1 MKKKCNFKIGIHTI
15 INSIILLT
23 CIILSYLLS
32 SKSLYKKIKDY
43 IPKLND
49 LLSFSIPIFLA
60 ILPIIIGISTLI
72 YQLYYNRY
80 TLKEFKSAIKSEFR
94 WLILLSC
101 LELSSIFI
109 FWITKEESP
118 LFFFFVLTFLVFL
131 TIKFCIFLFRYNKY
145 SIDGFVS
152 KYTDNSISIINS
164 KNVNLNDLTN
174 LLKGINEYFTESIE
188 KKENNYIRLIINAKR
203 KILCSFIKNE
213 RSLLLDKKISK
224 EDDEELLNIFVHSF
238 SRDLR
243 YLSDNEASKKTIGI
257 YANAIIKTLQECVL
271 CDNYELYS
279 TIITDFTESF
289 HFTNRNDF
297 PLNYYID
304 IFEITYEKNL
314 KNKTIDRKYNLFL
327 EDILLKLLI
336 TIIHEAENSEIEQR
350 IMLSNGRIVYLSL
363 DNYETSLFETIFDK
377 YISAIGKIIPFLT
390 KKESEILVGIL
401 GSIYLEVE
409 KEEKQNLYDILCNKV
424 FEIIMVSFRN
434 KKETCIE
441 YLGTLF
447 HDLIRNPLFTAS
459 TDNHETIIKI
469 ILTCIRIFPESSMLY
484 LPDLKK
490 QINDNKKNNSKITE
504 ISKCIEKI
512 FNGLI
517 NIEKYEILHFYLEYL
532 NDCILIFSS
541 EEREAQDIFINLYK
555 EILIG
560 SIRTD
565 SNIRFDICYS
575 YFYDLI
581 VKLDNE
587 RIISANLLETIF
599 NLYDRV
605 GGYLLDTN
613 DYSIQSYFLQSFSE
627 LTKNLRVIK
636 NKGQKQKITE
646 ILFHFSIEMLE
657 SKNEK
662 SLRICSNTIGWYAVS
677 LEDSGDFESYKVT
690 VDAAIHM
697 YELALSQEYETSTIA
712 FLGTLFII
720 LGAYATV
727 QKSGISY
734 ADYVKEKV
742 NKLKDSHHIKISREL
757 RYFESKYWDKTLN
770 NDAKNAISRFYEKL
784 QLKP

>member
-80 TLKEFKSAIKSEFR
+80 TLKEFKRAIKSEFR

-118 LFFFFVLTFLVFL
+118 LLFFLVLTFLVFL

-238 SRDLR
+238 SKDLR

-327 EDILLKLLI
+327 EDIFLKLLI

-363 DNYETSLFETIFDK
+363 DNYETPSFETIFDK

-424 FEIIMVSFRN
+424 FEIIMISFRN

-447 HDLIRNPLFTAS
+447 HDLIRNP
-459 TDNHETIIKI
+459 
-469 ILTCIRIFPESSMLY
+469 
-484 LPDLKK
+484 
-490 QINDNKKNNSKITE
+490 
-504 ISKCIEKI
+504 
-512 FNGLI
+512 
-517 NIEKYEILHFYLEYL
+517 
-532 NDCILIFSS
+532 
-541 EEREAQDIFINLYK
+541 
-555 EILIG
+555 
-560 SIRTD
+560 
-565 SNIRFDICYS
+565 
-575 YFYDLI
+575 
-581 VKLDNE
+581 
-587 RIISANLLETIF
+587 
-599 NLYDRV
+599 
-605 GGYLLDTN
+605 
-613 DYSIQSYFLQSFSE
+613 
-627 LTKNLRVIK
+627 
-636 NKGQKQKITE
+636 
-646 ILFHFSIEMLE
+646 
-657 SKNEK
+657 
-662 SLRICSNTIGWYAVS
+662 
-677 LEDSGDFESYKVT
+677 
-690 VDAAIHM
+690 
-697 YELALSQEYETSTIA
+697 
-712 FLGTLFII
+712 
-720 LGAYATV
+720 
-727 QKSGISY
+727 
-734 ADYVKEKV
+734 
-742 NKLKDSHHIKISREL
+742 
-757 RYFESKYWDKTLN
+757 
-770 NDAKNAISRFYEKL
+770 
-784 QLKP
+784 